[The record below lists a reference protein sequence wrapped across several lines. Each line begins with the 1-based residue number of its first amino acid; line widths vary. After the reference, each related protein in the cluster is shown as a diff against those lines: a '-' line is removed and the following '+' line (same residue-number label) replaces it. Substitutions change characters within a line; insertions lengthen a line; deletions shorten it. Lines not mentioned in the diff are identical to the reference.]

1 MESGSYLNF
10 LAYLKVAEKHYHFSM
25 EQLILK
31 NLDHPADYFNAKNLY
46 HIVKYNALQ
55 NHYRHIS
62 KFFKHPNLKTAFT
75 FQDSYLSLSPF
86 HSPALYS
93 MFAYSELTEGNFLPQ
108 GGMYQIIVA
117 LTQIARKY
125 RIKIYYKSPV
135 KKINLVKDQATGVT
149 LENNSEKNA
158 DLVVVNS
165 DLSYAY
171 RKLLSDTVST
181 NRLLHKK
188 YSCSIIVFHWGLDK
202 VYPQLQTH
210 NLFFGQDYRQG
221 FEQVL
226 NQPEPPLQPHFYV
239 QAPTRTDATRAPKN
253 CDTISVLV
261 PINHLNP
268 LYPQDWDAYKN
279 KLRAYII
286 RKLEGIGIHNLEKQ
300 IKFEISSTPQDWQN
314 KLNLTY
320 GAVYSL
326 NHNLR
331 QMGIFREKR
340 RSKKYKNVYFV
351 GASTHPG
358 SGLPTV
364 LLSSQYTSRKI
375 LLAQ

>member
-1 MESGSYLNF
+1 
-10 LAYLKVAEKHYHFSM
+10 
-25 EQLILK
+25 
-31 NLDHPADYFNAKNLY
+31 
-46 HIVKYNALQ
+46 
-55 NHYRHIS
+55 
-62 KFFKHPNLKTAFT
+62 
-75 FQDSYLSLSPF
+75 
-86 HSPALYS
+86 
-93 MFAYSELTEGNFLPQ
+93 
-108 GGMYQIIVA
+108 
-117 LTQIARKY
+117 
-125 RIKIYYKSPV
+125 
-135 KKINLVKDQATGVT
+135 
-149 LENNSEKNA
+149 
-158 DLVVVNS
+158 
-165 DLSYAY
+165 
-171 RKLLSDTVST
+171 
-181 NRLLHKK
+181 
-188 YSCSIIVFHWGLDK
+188 
-202 VYPQLQTH
+202 
-210 NLFFGQDYRQG
+210 
-221 FEQVL
+221 
-226 NQPEPPLQPHFYV
+226 
-239 QAPTRTDATRAPKN
+239 
-253 CDTISVLV
+253 
-261 PINHLNP
+261 